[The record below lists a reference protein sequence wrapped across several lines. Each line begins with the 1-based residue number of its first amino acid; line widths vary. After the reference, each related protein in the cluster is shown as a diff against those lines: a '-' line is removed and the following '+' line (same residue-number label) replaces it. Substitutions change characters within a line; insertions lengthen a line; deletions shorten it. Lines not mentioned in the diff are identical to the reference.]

1 MLKELKTRRSKAR
14 YGDRVVINGIPMAV
28 FKSGKR
34 QDVMTA
40 EEIAE
45 DIYQRP
51 VDHIVFKDDNN
62 KHH

>member
-1 MLKELKTRRSKAR
+1 MPKELKTRRNKAR
-14 YGDRVVINGIPMAV
+14 YGDRVVVNGIPMAV
-28 FKSGKR
+28 FKSGKK

-51 VDHIVFKDDNN
+51 VDHIVFKDDLN
-62 KHH
+62 

>member
-1 MLKELKTRRSKAR
+1 MPSILKTRRSKAR
-14 YGDRVVINGIPMAV
+14 YGDRVVVNGVPMAA
-28 FKSGKR
+28 FKSGKK

-51 VDHIVFKDDNN
+51 VDHIVCKDDVN
-62 KHH
+62 K

>member
-1 MLKELKTRRSKAR
+1 MLNALKTRRNKAR
-14 YGDRVVINGIPMAV
+14 YGDRVIVNGVPMAA
-28 FKSGKR
+28 FKSGKK

-51 VDHIVFKDDNN
+51 VDHIVFKDQV
-62 KHH
+62 KK

>member
-62 KHH
+62 KHQ

>member
-1 MLKELKTRRSKAR
+1 MPSILKTRRSKAR
-14 YGDRVVINGIPMAV
+14 YGDRVVVNGVPMAS
-28 FKSGKR
+28 FKSGKK

-51 VDHIVFKDDNN
+51 VDHIVFKDDVN
-62 KHH
+62 K

>member
-51 VDHIVFKDDNN
+51 VDHIVFKDEVN
-62 KHH
+62 KYQ

>member
-1 MLKELKTRRSKAR
+1 MPSILKTRRSKAR
-14 YGDRVVINGIPMAV
+14 YGDRVVVNGVPMAA
-28 FKSGKR
+28 FKSGKK

-51 VDHIVFKDDNN
+51 VDHIVFKDDVN
-62 KHH
+62 K

>member
-1 MLKELKTRRSKAR
+1 MPSILKTRRSKAR
-14 YGDRVVINGIPMAV
+14 YGDRVVVSGVPMAA
-28 FKSGKR
+28 FKSGKK

-51 VDHIVFKDDNN
+51 VDHIVFKDDVN
-62 KHH
+62 K

>member
-1 MLKELKTRRSKAR
+1 MLEVLKTRRTKAR
-14 YGDRVVINGIPMAV
+14 YGDRGVYNGIPVAV

-34 QDVMTA
+34 KDIMTA

-51 VDHIVFKDDNN
+51 VDHIVFKDISDPRQ
-62 KHH
+62 